1 MNMSGSRRIAAP
13 KAKVYA
19 ALNDAE
25 ILRRSISGCDAI
37 EKTSDTDMNA
47 RVTVRVGPV
56 KASFIGKVILSDF
69 DPPNTYTIRGEGSGG
84 MAGFAKGGA
93 HVDLDAEGAATLLKY
108 TVDAEVG
115 GKIAQL
121 GGRMIDGVAKKM
133 ADEFFENFG
142 AIVGGPAEPVAPQA
156 PRGFWATLRHWFARL
171 FGSATA
177 AVVILPL
184 TANLC
189 CLAGHHHEIG
199 DTLAWPIC
207 SLPAAR

>member
-1 MNMSGSRRIAAP
+1 MNMSDSQRIAAP

-19 ALNDAE
+19 ALNDTE
-25 ILRRSISGCDAI
+25 ILRRSIPGCDAI

-69 DPPNTYTIRGEGSGG
+69 DPPNSYTIRGEGSGG

-93 HVDLDAEGAATLLKY
+93 HVDLDADGAATMLKY

-121 GGRMIDGVAKKM
+121 GGRMIDGVAKKL

-142 AIVGGPAEPVAPQA
+142 AIVGGPAEPAVAPEPQ
-156 PRGFWATLRHWFARL
+156 GFWARLKHWFARL
-171 FGSATA
+171 FGAATTA
-177 AVVILPL
+177 AVILPL

-189 CLAGHHHEIG
+189 CLSGHHHEIG
-199 DTLAWPIC
+199 DPFRLVVCSSLA
-207 SLPAAR
+207 AK